1 MIQRLFAATV
11 LLAISFTCLQ
21 ADEKIIGNP
30 NAPQGGLF
38 KYNLGQAPTTLN
50 PLSSTDYYATQ
61 VQNYIVET
69 LLVRNADTYEWE
81 SNLAKD
87 WSVSK
92 DGKAFEFTL
101 REGAKWHDGKPVT
114 IEDVKFSF
122 DAIVH
127 PKNKYKTAHLKP
139 YYENIEKAEII
150 GENKIRFTASQIYFG
165 NFNTVA
171 GLSVLP
177 KHVYENP
184 TEEQEK
190 ELNKT
195 IVGSGPYTLDNFRRG
210 NSITLKANENWWGKK
225 VDKFKGIYNFDRILM
240 RFISEST
247 VALQRLVRGDLD
259 FQTLSSED
267 YVRKAVGPQWGKR
280 VHKEKIQNKAPQ
292 GYNFIGWNMENPL
305 FKSKKVRKALYHL
318 VNRAEMI
325 EKFRYDMS
333 KPATGPLY
341 QQSVYA
347 DPDVEPIEYSP
358 KKAKDLFKEEGWK
371 PGSDGIL
378 QKEIDGEMKKMS
390 FTIIEPNQEFERYLT
405 MFQQHA
411 KKQGVDVNVR
421 FLEWNSFI
429 QLLNERKFEA
439 VRLGWSGGAVDWDPK
454 QIWHSESANASGS
467 NFINYS
473 NPKVDKLIDE
483 SRKLLD
489 KEKRIKKLRE
499 VYRLIA
505 EDVPYVFLFNDEF
518 SFYGHTDRMGREKD
532 TYNYT
537 VGTDY
542 WWIKK

>member
-1 MIQRLFAATV
+1 MIQRLFAIIA
-11 LLAISFTCLQ
+11 LLALSLTSTQ
-21 ADEKIIGNP
+21 ADEKALGNP
-30 NAPQGGLF
+30 DAPQGGLF

-50 PLSSTDYYATQ
+50 PLSSTDYYSTL
-61 VQNYIVET
+61 VQNYVVET
-69 LLVRNADTYEWE
+69 LLTRNADTYEWE

-92 DGKAFEFTL
+92 GGTVFEFTL

-114 IEDVKFSF
+114 VEDVKFSF

-127 PKNKYKTAHLKP
+127 PENKYKTAHLKP

-150 GENKIRFTASQIYFG
+150 GDNKLRFTASKIYFG
-165 NFNTVA
+165 NFNTIA

-184 TEEQEK
+184 SEEQEK

-195 IVGSGPYTLDNFRRG
+195 IVGSGPYKLHRFRRG
-210 NSITLKANENWWGKK
+210 NSITLKSNENWWGKK

-240 RFISEST
+240 RFISDST
-247 VALQRLVRGDLD
+247 VALQRLARGDLD
-259 FQTLSSED
+259 FQTFSSED

-280 VHKEKIQNKAPQ
+280 VHKEKVKNKAPQ
-292 GYNFIGWNMENPL
+292 GYNFIGWNMDNPL

-318 VNRAEMI
+318 VNRKEMI

-347 DPDVEPIEYSP
+347 DPDVEPIAYDP
-358 KKAKDLFKEEGWK
+358 AKAKKLFREEGWK
-371 PGSDGIL
+371 PGDDGIL
-378 QKEIDGEMKKMS
+378 QKEINGEVKKMS

-411 KKQGVDVNVR
+411 KLQGVEVNVR

-439 VRLGWSGGAVDWDPK
+439 VRLGWSGGSVDWDPK

-467 NFINYS
+467 NFINYN

-489 KEKRIKKLRE
+489 KEKRIKKLRK

-518 SFYGHTDRMGREKD
+518 SFYGRTDRMGREKD